1 MNRLGKWMLKIAFK
15 GYENT
20 RGGGRG
26 GRRGGRGGGSSVVF
40 KAVPEGNENLEL
52 AFYITNAE
60 HQTV

>member
-1 MNRLGKWMLKIAFK
+1 MSRLGKWMLKTAFK

-20 RGGGRG
+20 RGGGGG
-26 GRRGGRGGGSSVVF
+26 GRDCGGGGSSLVF
-40 KAVPEGNENLEL
+40 KAVPKGNENLEL